1 MEKVRYIVKK
11 RMREAGISGRV
22 NLPYGT
28 AVEAVDGLI
37 IHQGAAVCAVTSR
50 NAHLYFARDDDGQG
64 RERGAL
70 TLAITST
77 LEKRDKDHQA
87 RWDRVWEDPVCQKYR
102 RPEHEDFFLWGHAF
116 FEAPVE
122 DLRHIAD
129 LIGARR

>member
-1 MEKVRYIVKK
+1 MEKIPYIVKK
-11 RMREAGISGRV
+11 RMRLEGIGGRV

-28 AVEAVDGLI
+28 RLEAVDGVI
-37 IHQGAAVCAVTSR
+37 IQKGAAVCAVTSR
-50 NAHLYFARDDDGQG
+50 NAHLHLARDDDGQG

-87 RWDRVWEDPVCQKYR
+87 RWDRVWEDETAQKYR
-102 RPEHEDFFLWGHAF
+102 RQDHEDHFLWGHAF